1 MPLVFANR
9 AKRLTLEFTRRKS
22 PTRELAGGFV
32 MLQKFRTLLNGA
44 VASALALT
52 VMTFVSAPLQ
62 AQAPTLGEQ
71 LAAQYKLAKMGSD
84 STGTQVVEEGTV
96 LAVQKGGIVGT
107 PYKSISTRTA
117 TFQDGTVHASD
128 PGNGKAATVGSKIFS
143 LAHKGSAPDTG
154 DENKTKLFKVGDK
167 IYATKIDVHPD
178 KDQVVMAIGACDTCN
193 KTDPPTYNKANV
205 VFQFAKGSLA
215 STPASTIED
224 TIGQLF
230 TISDNNSSDQGNQQQ
245 SQNQQQGQG
254 QGQGQGGGGQ
264 QQQQQAETQNVQ
276 MGMTPDQV
284 IAALGKPDQQLNVG
298 PKQIFVY
305 KATNVKIV
313 FFGGKVVDMQ

>member
-1 MPLVFANR
+1 MRQRFQTFIPA
-9 AKRLTLEFTRRKS
+9 
-22 PTRELAGGFV
+22 
-32 MLQKFRTLLNGA
+32 A
-44 VASALALT
+44 VIGTAVILALL
-52 VMTFVSAPLQ
+52 VAALPAQ
-62 AQAPTLGEQ
+62 AQAPTLSEQ

-84 STGTQVVEEGTV
+84 STGTQLVEEGTL

-107 PYKSISTRTA
+107 PYKSVTIRTA

-128 PGNGKAATVGSKIFS
+128 MAHNATAQKVGKLFCGLKKCPTTPDAAS
-143 LAHKGSAPDTG
+143 
-154 DENKTKLFKVGDK
+154 DENATKLFKVGDK
-167 IYATKIDVHPD
+167 VYATKIDVHPD
-178 KDQVVMAIGACDTCN
+178 KDQVVMGIVACDTCN

-230 TISDNNSSDQGNQQQ
+230 TISDNNSQDQGGGPQQGNNQQ
-245 SQNQQQGQG
+245 QG

-264 QQQQQAETQNVQ
+264 QQQTQTQTVQ

-284 IAALGKPDQQLNVG
+284 IGALGNPDQQFNIG

-305 KATNVKIV
+305 KTAGVKV
-313 FFGGKVVDMQ
+313 TFFGGKVVDVQ

>member
-1 MPLVFANR
+1 MR
-9 AKRLTLEFTRRKS
+9 
-22 PTRELAGGFV
+22 
-32 MLQKFRTLLNGA
+32 QIFRILIPSQAISG
-44 VASALALT
+44 LALT
-52 VMTFVSAPLQ
+52 LAMLVSALPAQ

-71 LAAQYKLAKMGSD
+71 LAAQYKLAKMGAD
-84 STGTQVVEEGTV
+84 SSGTSVVEEGTL

-107 PYKSISTRTA
+107 PYKSVTTRTA

-128 PGNGKAATVGSKIFS
+128 VAHNATAQKVGKLFCGLKKCPTTPDAAS
-143 LAHKGSAPDTG
+143 
-154 DENKTKLFKVGDK
+154 DENATKFFKVGDK
-167 IYATKIDVHPD
+167 VYATKIDVHPD
-178 KDQVVMAIGACDTCN
+178 KDQVVMGIVACDTCN

-230 TISDNNSSDQGNQQQ
+230 TISDNNSQDQGEQQQ
-245 SQNQQQGQG
+245 GQNQQQG

-264 QQQQQAETQNVQ
+264 QQQQQTETQTVQ

-284 IAALGKPDQQLNVG
+284 IGALGKPDQQFNIG

-305 KATNVKIV
+305 KTAGVKV
-313 FFGGKVVDMQ
+313 TFFGGKVVDVQ

>member
-1 MPLVFANR
+1 MQQR
-9 AKRLTLEFTRRKS
+9 
-22 PTRELAGGFV
+22 
-32 MLQKFRTLLNGA
+32 FRTLINGA
-44 VASALALT
+44 AVSGLALAL
-52 VMTFVSAPLQ
+52 MTFVSAPVQ
-62 AQAPTLGEQ
+62 AQAPSLAEQ
-71 LAAQYKLAKMGSD
+71 LAAQYKVAKMGSD
-84 STGTQVVEEGTV
+84 STGTQIVEEGTV

-128 PGNGKAATVGSKIFS
+128 PGNGKAATVGGK
-143 LAHKGSAPDTG
+143 LCALTHKCPTTPDTG

-178 KDQVVMAIGACDTCN
+178 KDQVVMGIVACDTCN

-230 TISDNNSSDQGNQQQ
+230 TVSDNNSSDQSNQQQ
-245 SQNQQQGQG
+245 GNNQQQGQG
-254 QGQGQGGGGQ
+254 QSQGQGGGGQ
-264 QQQQQAETQNVQ
+264 QQQTQTQTVQ

-284 IAALGKPDQQLNVG
+284 TAALGNPDQQFNVG

-305 KATNVKIV
+305 KTAGVKV
-313 FFGGKVVDMQ
+313 TFFGGKVVDVQ